1 LFAKMSFRLGE
12 EEEEVFE
19 ASSCG
24 YSSGEEEDR
33 FPDSGGHR
41 RQSAPPQAP
50 LRRMNSDS
58 IYDMSG
64 MTAHL
69 PAK

>member
-1 LFAKMSFRLGE
+1 MLLFAGMSFRLGE
-12 EEEEVFE
+12 EE

-24 YSSGEEEDR
+24 YSSGGDSGDEGVDS
-33 FPDSGGHR
+33 FPDHR
-41 RQSAPPQAP
+41 RQSAPPPAP